1 MTVKAV
7 VFDVFKTLGEFSR
20 AITDE
25 EVSTILQSKGYSV
38 YPQAWRYAF
47 SFTVFIDYPKYGYES
62 YEALL
67 RRVFQHL
74 EVDVDNGPI
83 HEVAELFRNS
93 PFTLYNESHEAVK
106 RVKHLGLKTA
116 IATSTPKPFFIKG
129 LGHIE
134 SLIDFVCTGYEAG
147 YEKSNPQIYKI
158 ITDRLDMEPSETV
171 VIGDNPVL
179 DIANSKKHGMKA
191 IQIVREGAPSEQ
203 ADGAARNVLEAV
215 KLIEHWVQSGAPA
228 GI

>member
-20 AITDE
+20 VVADE
-25 EVSTILQSKGYSV
+25 EVSAFLRSRGYPV
-38 YPQAWRYAF
+38 YPQAWGHAF

-62 YEALL
+62 HEALL

-74 EVDVDNGPI
+74 EVDVDGGSTR
-83 HEVAELFRNS
+83 ELAELFRGS
-93 PFTLYNESHEAVK
+93 PFAMYSESLEAVK
-106 RVKHLGLKTA
+106 RVKSLGLKTA

-134 SLIDFVCTGYEAG
+134 GLIDFICTGYEAG
-147 YEKSNPQIYKI
+147 YEKSNPQIYKV
-158 ITDRLDMEPSETV
+158 ITDRLSVEPSETV
-171 VIGDNPVL
+171 VIGDNPIL
-179 DIANSKKHGMKA
+179 DVANSKMHGMKA
-191 IQIVREGAPSEQ
+191 IQIVREGAPSDQ